1 MSKRQLS
8 KKTMRVVLDHLR
20 DAKEE
25 ARNSGNHGFISARY
39 NPHKD
44 TWHVQ
49 TLREQDFTRVPDASD
64 PASDE

>member
-1 MSKRQLS
+1 MPAGVTPQG
-8 KKTMRVVLDHLR
+8 RVRAVLDHLR

-25 ARNSGNHGFISARY
+25 ACNSGNHGFVSARY

-49 TLREQDFTRVPDASD
+49 TLREGGFTRVPDASD
-64 PASDE
+64 PGSDE